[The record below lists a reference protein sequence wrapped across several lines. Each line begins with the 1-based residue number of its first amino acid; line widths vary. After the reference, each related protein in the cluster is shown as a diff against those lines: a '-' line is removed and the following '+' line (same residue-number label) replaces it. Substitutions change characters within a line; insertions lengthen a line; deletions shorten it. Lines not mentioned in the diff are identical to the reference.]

1 MKRIIL
7 ILIIFLSFWS
17 CKKSPE
23 EAYRNAE
30 KTNTI
35 EGYQLFLD
43 NYPKSEFS
51 QKAKKKIAK
60 KIFRQYVSNCKE
72 KAKHLE
78 KASYDDCRRVVRVRA
93 KLKGWYSDSDYDFHI
108 TSFQPLACGE
118 LIMADENTFYFSV
131 SPSAKSECKGER
143 HGKETYGIGLILE
156 FGYYLLSF
164 EDNRL
169 LIVKQISREQYNRS
183 VQALGGSWDDWVI
196 DKGE

>member
-1 MKRIIL
+1 MKSIIL

-17 CKKSPE
+17 CKKSPG

-30 KTNTI
+30 KTDTI

-60 KIFRQYVSNCKE
+60 KIFRHYVSNCKE

-93 KLKGWYSDSDYDFHI
+93 KFNGWYSDSDYDFYI

-118 LIMADENTFYFSV
+118 LIMADENTFYFCV
-131 SPSAKSECKGER
+131 SPLANSECKGER
-143 HGKETYGIGLILE
+143 HGKVAYGLGRILE
-156 FGYYLLSF
+156 FEYYLLSF
-164 EDNRL
+164 KDNNL
-169 LIVKQISREQYNRS
+169 LIVKQIGKEQYDRS
-183 VQALGGSWDDWVI
+183 VHALGGSWDDWVI
-196 DKGE
+196 DKEE